1 MKERGVGPAHDDR
14 QHSVLPN
21 VLLEH
26 RTRPDDF
33 HDALLRHRLPVRD
46 PQTVAPLYAIRY
58 GEQGLNLKEMA
69 DAKIPKGKM
78 WLKTFYENPKG
89 LFMGLYQKGGRIIAN
104 WLGWEYDYKP
114 SLTHQAVYLKEEG
127 RTVMLPADKNR
138 GFINDLD
145 DGMPFWPDGQTD
157 DCLYMLR
164 TVTRDARTGE
174 AHRLAQAKETVRTA
188 GQSESIRTGLC
199 NDRRTIRIALP
210 VTNRISASCYKAF
223 AG

>member
-1 MKERGVGPAHDDR
+1 MYKR
-14 QHSVLPN
+14 QVYQL
-21 VLLEH
+21 
-26 RTRPDDF
+26 
-33 HDALLRHRLPVRD
+33 RD

-164 TVTRDARTGE
+164 TVTEMRELVKRTGSPKQKKLVE
-174 AHRLAQAKETVRTA
+174 LLDNPKVHERDYVMIVVR
-188 GQSESIRTGLC
+188 
-199 NDRRTIRIALP
+199 
-210 VTNRISASCYKAF
+210 
-223 AG
+223 